1 MDPRFLEYYER
12 ELQYIRESGGEFARE
27 FPKIAGRLGL
37 DSFACADPYVER
49 LLEGFAY
56 LAARV
61 QLKVDAE
68 FPRFS
73 QRLLEMVYPHCLAP
87 LPSMVVVQM
96 QPDLND
102 GSLMN
107 GFFVPRDTA
116 LRSRIAEGE
125 QTACEYRTSHN
136 LTLWP
141 LALIE
146 AEYLPS
152 ASSVV
157 GAGSISCAGL
167 KAGLRLRL
175 QCSSG
180 LNFNQLPLDRLTVF
194 LRGGNIAAG
203 LYEQLFSNLLQVVVQ
218 PAEAQAKT
226 TPVVLPANIVKRS
239 GFANEQALLPYN
251 LRSFSGYRLLQEY
264 FAFPER
270 FMFVELTSLQTALV
284 RCEADTLD
292 LFFQFNHSNKHL
304 AEGVNLSHF
313 SLFCT
318 PAINLF
324 PKRADRIHLTS
335 RTTDNHIIPDRTR
348 PADFEVYSV
357 TEVVGFGGQADPE
370 MEFLSFYQT
379 SDRRGLDPRQA
390 YYALYREPRRTATNR
405 RKLKRSARAGYVGT
419 EAFLSLVDSREAP
432 YPSSLKQLGVMTLC
446 TNRDLPISL
455 PLGGGQGDFTILS
468 GGPVD
473 AVRCLVGPS
482 RPKPSNAMQNVSW
495 QLISHL
501 SLNYL
506 SLSDNDAEEGAAA
519 LRQLL
524 MLYGD
529 RSDAHI
535 QRQIQG
541 LRSISTKPVIRRIVP
556 FGKTNRPVPISF
568 GRGLEVIIEF
578 EEAAFEGSGVFLLG
592 AVLENFFSRYV
603 SLNSFTETVIKTI
616 ERGEIKRWPTRMGN
630 RNLV

>member
-12 ELQYIRESGGEFARE
+12 ELQHIRESGGEFARE

-49 LLEGFAY
+49 LLEGFAF

-73 QRLLEMVYPHCLAP
+73 QRLLEMVYPQCLAP

-96 QPDLND
+96 QPDLSD
-102 GSLMN
+102 GSLAT
-107 GFFVPRDTA
+107 GFSVPRNSA

-125 QTACEYRTSHN
+125 QTACEYRTAHD

-141 LALIE
+141 LELVE
-146 AEYLPS
+146 AKYLSS
-152 ASSVV
+152 ASAVK
-157 GAGSISCAGL
+157 GAGASSCAGL

-175 QCSSG
+175 QCSAG
-180 LNFNQLPLDRLTVF
+180 LDFSQLALDQLTVF
-194 LRGGNIAAG
+194 LRGGNVATG
-203 LYEQLFSNLLQVVVQ
+203 LYEQLFSNLLQVVIQ
-218 PAEAQAKT
+218 PVGLPASS
-226 TPVVLPANIVKRS
+226 TPTVLPATTLKRS
-239 GFANEQALLPYN
+239 GFANEQALLPYTH
-251 LRSFSGYRLLQEY
+251 RSFSGYRLLQEY

-270 FMFVELTSLQTALV
+270 FMFFALTGLQAAL
-284 RCEADTLD
+284 RKCETGSVDI
-292 LFFQFNHSNKHL
+292 FFQFNLNDKRL

-313 SLFCT
+313 NLFCT

-348 PADFEVYSV
+348 PADFEVYNVS
-357 TEVVGFGGQADPE
+357 EVVGFGNRADPE

-379 SDRRGLDPRQA
+379 TDQRDLDTRQA
-390 YYALYREPRRTATNR
+390 YYTLYREPRRTATNL
-405 RKLKRSARAGYVGT
+405 RKMKRSARAGYVGT
-419 EAFLSLVDSREAP
+419 ELFISLVDSREAP
-432 YPSSLKQLGVMTLC
+432 YSSDLKQLGIATMC

-455 PLGGGQGDFTILS
+455 PLGGTQSDFTILS
-468 GGPVD
+468 GGPIEE
-473 AVRCLVGPS
+473 VRCLAGPTV
-482 RPKPSNAMQNVSW
+482 PKPSNAVQNVSW

-506 SLSDNDAEEGAAA
+506 SLVDTDAEEGAAA
-519 LRQLL
+519 LRQML

-529 RSDAHI
+529 RSNAQI

-541 LRSISTKPVIRRIVP
+541 LKSITTTPIIRRATT
-556 FGKTNRPVPISF
+556 FCKTIRPTPISF
-568 GRGLEVIIEF
+568 GRGLEVVVEF
-578 EEAAFEGSGVFLLG
+578 EEAAFEGSSVSLLG
-592 AVLENFFSRYV
+592 AVLEEFFSKYV

-616 ERGEIKRWPTRMGN
+616 ERGEIKRWPTRMGS
-630 RNLV
+630 RNLA

>member
-1 MDPRFLEYYER
+1 MDPRLLEYYER
-12 ELQYIRESGGEFARE
+12 ELQHIRESGGEFARE

-49 LLEGFAY
+49 LLEGFAF

-73 QRLLEMVYPHCLAP
+73 QRLLEMVYPQCLAP

-102 GSLMN
+102 GSLAT
-107 GFFVPRDTA
+107 GFSIPRNTA

-125 QTACEYRTSHN
+125 QTACEYRTAHD

-141 LALIE
+141 LELIE
-146 AEYLPS
+146 TEYLAS
-152 ASSVV
+152 ASAVK
-157 GAGSISCAGL
+157 GAGATSCTGL

-175 QCSSG
+175 KCSAG
-180 LNFNQLPLDRLTVF
+180 LNFSQLSLDQLTVF
-194 LRGGNIAAG
+194 LRGGNVAAG
-203 LYEQLFSNLLQVVVQ
+203 LYEQLFSNLLQVVIR
-218 PAEAQAKT
+218 PAGLPTSSA
-226 TPVVLPANIVKRS
+226 PIILPATSVKRS
-239 GFANEQALLPYN
+239 GFANDQSLLPYTH
-251 LRSFSGYRLLQEY
+251 RSFSGYRLIQEY

-270 FMFVELTSLQTALV
+270 FMFFELTGLQSAL
-284 RCEADTLD
+284 RKCETDSVD
-292 LFFQFNHSNKHL
+292 IFFQFNHNDKRL

-313 SLFCT
+313 NLFCT

-348 PADFEVYSV
+348 PTDFEVYSV
-357 TEVVGFGGQADPE
+357 NEVIGFGSQADHE

-379 SDRRGLDPRQA
+379 TDRRDLDASQA
-390 YYALYREPRRTATNR
+390 YYALYREPRRTTTNL
-405 RKLKRSARAGYVGT
+405 RKMKRSARAGYIGT
-419 EAFLSLVDSREAP
+419 EVFLSLVDSREAP
-432 YPSSLKQLGVMTLC
+432 YSNNLKQLGIATMC

-455 PLGGGQGDFTILS
+455 PLGGKQSDFTILS
-468 GGPVD
+468 GGPIEEI
-473 AVRCLVGPS
+473 RCLAGPTA
-482 RPKPSNAMQNVSW
+482 PKPSNAIQNVSW

-506 SLSDNDAEEGAAA
+506 SLVNTDAEEGAAA

-524 MLYGD
+524 TLYGD
-529 RSDAHI
+529 RSNAQI

-541 LRSISTKPVIRRIVP
+541 LRSITTTPVIRRATA
-556 FGKTNRPVPISF
+556 FGKTIRPTPISF
-568 GRGLEVIIEF
+568 GRGLEVTVEF
-578 EEAAFEGSGVFLLG
+578 EEAAFEGSGVSLLG
-592 AVLENFFSRYV
+592 AVLEEFFSRYV
-603 SLNSFTETVIKTI
+603 SLNSFTETVIKTT
-616 ERGEIKRWPTRMGN
+616 ERGEIKRWPTRMGS
-630 RNLV
+630 RNLA